1 MSVPGGTCVTGPV
14 CTQPSPAPL
23 SLSRGKLQ
31 GQRAQSRSLETVIEL
46 GYVLAPLGSTCGMG
60 GSREPRTLQALH
72 CEVMAMVVSKA
83 LATHLHLQTQSP
95 LQHNISVIT
104 QF

>member
-1 MSVPGGTCVTGPV
+1 MTGPV
-14 CTQPSPAPL
+14 CTQPSLAPL
-23 SLSRGKLQ
+23 NRGNLQ

-60 GSREPRTLQALH
+60 GSREPRTLRALH

-83 LATHLHLQTQSP
+83 LATHLHLCTNAIAIEAVPNSGFRD
-95 LQHNISVIT
+95 L
-104 QF
+104 